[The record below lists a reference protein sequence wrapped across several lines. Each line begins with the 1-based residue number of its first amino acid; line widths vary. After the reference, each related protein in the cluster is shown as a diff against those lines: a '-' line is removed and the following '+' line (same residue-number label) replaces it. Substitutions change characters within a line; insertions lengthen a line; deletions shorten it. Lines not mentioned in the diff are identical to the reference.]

1 MNEFVS
7 LCSNSEYFKLHPE
20 KQAGIE
26 KKTTS
31 LAFPYTIEGTKEDVL
46 QMFAFLDNHN
56 EKQDNHSTFQDIS
69 IIEIEALA
77 ELELLELLKI

>member
-1 MNEFVS
+1 MNQFVT
-7 LCSNSEYFKLHPE
+7 LCSDSEYFRQKPY

-31 LAFPYTIEGTKEDVL
+31 LAFPYTIEGTKDDVL
-46 QMFAFLDNHN
+46 KMFAFLDDYT
-56 EKQDNHSTFQDIS
+56 EKSNNCTKNQDIS
-69 IIEIEALA
+69 IIELEALA